1 MKTSK
6 TTKAKNATP
15 KAPTSATK
23 TAALDLPPAKKRTA
37 NVAAPVPAAAKPA
50 APVASVPARVVPHRE
65 VTPDQIAARAFVL
78 WEQRGRP
85 HGQDL
90 ETWLQ
95 AERQLKE
102 EIQSFTA

>member
-6 TTKAKNATP
+6 TIKTKNPTSKATAS
-15 KAPTSATK
+15 APT
-23 TAALDLPPAKKRTA
+23 TAALDLPPSKKRTA
-37 NVAAPVPAAAKPA
+37 KVSATVNTAAKSAAPA
-50 APVASVPARVVPHRE
+50 APAPVAPRRE
-65 VTPDQIAARAFVL
+65 VTADQIAARAYVL